1 MRDLTVTKI
10 RFRNGR
16 WEGHVESRAAGATA
30 PDIKVLYLDR
40 PVEGV
45 SLSATDTVGIW
56 ERIVPIP
63 QEAVADG
70 IHSFVITGAGQDE
83 ALANF
88 TLIGGDVASEDLS
101 TEVDLLRAE
110 LDMLKRAF
118 RRHCVETA

>member
-1 MRDLTVTKI
+1 MSHLTVTKT

-16 WEGHVESRAAGATA
+16 WEGLVQSRAAASTA

-40 PVEGV
+40 PVDGV
-45 SLSATDTVGIW
+45 SLSATDTADTWDLI
-56 ERIVPIP
+56 IPVPP
-63 QEAVADG
+63 AAVADG
-70 IHSFVITGAGQDE
+70 VHSFVITGAGQDE
-83 ALANF
+83 ALAHF
-88 TLIGGDVASEDLS
+88 TLIGGDIAAEDLR